1 MSQHGQTTGRQPVV
15 WVLVAD
21 GERARV
27 VVPAE
32 REGQFATRIAF
43 DPASARL
50 HPDAAGGAVDLRYE
64 AAEAGHHAEKPA
76 RDPKVLGEQGFAAS
90 VAKHVNAHAL
100 RHDFDQLVLVAPG
113 RTLHHLRDAL
123 GPQATQMVVGSA
135 SKDYAGLNDHEL
147 SPHLA
152 QWWLAPGR
160 T

>member
-1 MSQHGQTTGRQPVV
+1 MTQQSQPTV

-21 GERARV
+21 GEHARV
-27 VVPAE
+27 VVPAV

-50 HPDAAGGAVDLRYE
+50 HADAAGGAVERRYE
-64 AAEAGHHAEKPA
+64 AAEAGHHAQNPA

-90 VAKHVNAHAL
+90 VAHHINAHAL
-100 RHDFDQLVLVAPG
+100 KHDFDQLVLVAPG
-113 RTLHHLRDAL
+113 RTLHHLREAL
-123 GPQATQMVVGSA
+123 APQAASKVVGSVT
-135 SKDYAGLNDHEL
+135 KDYAKLADHDL

-152 QWWLAPGR
+152 QWWLAPA